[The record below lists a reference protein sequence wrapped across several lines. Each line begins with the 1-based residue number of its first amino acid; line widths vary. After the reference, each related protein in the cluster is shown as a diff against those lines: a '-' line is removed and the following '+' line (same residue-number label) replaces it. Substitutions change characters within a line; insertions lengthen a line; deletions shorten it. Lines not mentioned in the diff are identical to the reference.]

1 MKHILEFLLEIILI
15 PFILLLVVLKLFLMV
30 LMFPFIVMVA
40 IILLIVGIRKCIKEG
55 VFK

>member
-1 MKHILEFLLEIILI
+1 MKHILEFLLEIILV
-15 PFILLLVVLKLFLMV
+15 PFVLLLIVLKLFLIV
-30 LMFPFIVMVA
+30 LMFPFMLMVA